1 MQGTLAANTKG
12 RLPSPATVGAW
23 APVIGLVAIVVVM
36 SALTKGEI
44 LSATNLKSL
53 TNQVLVTALVGVG
66 AVFVFAAGAFDM
78 SLSGSVAVATVI
90 GAKVALAT
98 GSIPM
103 ALAACLAVS
112 LGVGLVKGLLA
123 AFVKIPFFILTIVI
137 GSLLTALVLV
147 IMGTD
152 TVLIVSTLADISDLT
167 VVNVITLGG
176 FFLLALVLFN
186 YTRLGKSCKL
196 IGGNEVAAR
205 QSGISLER
213 TRIMAFLVSAMG
225 VGLAAFIVL
234 LRTRTASPTTGATV
248 GLDVIVALVLGGMP
262 LSGGPRSRISA
273 ALVGAATITVLNSGL
288 AMLGLGNGTVQI
300 VRGATFLAVVLL
312 ASLGYRSRLLPR

>member
-53 TNQVLVTALVGVG
+53 TNQMLVTALVGVG